1 MKKILIDVRP
11 YEHSYVTMSL
21 ESGVDGIILP
31 KGYSRSV
38 KKLGRVQTI
47 AEDGDLRLGEG
58 IMEQTVTPQNWKQM
72 VKQLQVRQA
81 IVHPDKS
88 GILSLE
94 NLIAEAGDG
103 LYVAVSSPEE
113 AKQALSAMQ
122 KGPYGLALKPSSP
135 QDIKSVTEIIRQSS
149 ETLKLR
155 PAKVTKVQP
164 IGVGDRAFIDTVTIM
179 KPGEGMLVGS
189 TTAGYFLVHAES
201 FENPYTG
208 KRPFRINAGAVHAYL
223 CTPHDKREYLSEI
236 RAGSPVLIIDKK
248 GKTRESIVG
257 RCKIESRPLV
267 LIEASY
273 KSQNISH
280 ILQDVATVNLVQPNG
295 KPIGVPQLKPG
306 TNILVRV
313 GEKEGRHYGMK
324 IKEDVIEQ

>member
-1 MKKILIDVRP
+1 MKKILIDARP
-11 YEHSYVTMSL
+11 YKHSYVTMSL
-21 ESGVDGIILP
+21 ESGIDGIILP
-31 KGYSRSV
+31 KGYSRRV

-47 AEDGDLRLGEG
+47 AKDGDLRLGKD
-58 IMEQTVTPQNWKQM
+58 IVEQTVTPQNWKQI

-81 IVHPDKS
+81 IVHPDTR
-88 GILSLE
+88 GMLSLE

-113 AKQALSAMQ
+113 AKQALSTMQ
-122 KGPYGLALKPSSP
+122 KGPYGIALKPLSP
-135 QDIKSVTEIIRQSS
+135 QDIKSVAEIIRQSS
-149 ETLKLR
+149 ETVKLQ

-164 IGVGDRAFIDTVTIM
+164 IGMGDRAFIDTVTMM

-189 TTAGYFLVHAES
+189 TTAGYFFVHAES
-201 FENPYTG
+201 LENPYTG
-208 KRPFRINAGAVHAYL
+208 KRPFRVNAGGVHAYL

-236 RAGSPVLIIDKK
+236 RAGSQVLIADRK
-248 GKTRESIVG
+248 GQTRESIVG

-273 KSQNISH
+273 KGQTISH
-280 ILQDVATVNLVQPNG
+280 ILQDVATVNLVLPNS
-295 KPIGVPQLKPG
+295 KPIPVPQLEPG